1 MKKLL
6 LLCLALGL
14 TGVASASAEETSYT
28 YLPRDGWTVTTCSED
43 AREGSGGGTAAHM
56 FDDDLTTYWHSN
68 WSTDLLD
75 SSTETTA
82 TNRHWFIID
91 LGFETQVDGFDY
103 NARQN
108 SGNGK
113 FKAGKVYVSS
123 TPFSITDHDSATT
136 YVNNTD
142 NTPAGEFSFTFT
154 ETIDSSTKRC
164 TFDTPATG
172 RYMFVYIT
180 NTDDSWA
187 CCSEFK
193 VFTSGTVKC
202 QHDTQYWTVTAC
214 SQSAYEGSNGPASL
228 MFDDDINTYWHQA
241 WESEATCPHWF
252 IVDMQNSI
260 DVDGFSYYRRQNSL
274 NGTFYTGKVYIN
286 DEVFTAFADHTA
298 AQTYYN
304 EESNVA
310 AGSFDF
316 TNEDFT
322 TNPAEAKVCNF
333 STTAHGRYMLVII
346 ATTSTKDACCGSFK
360 PFYTKGQNLANDFSN
375 GIAAKKTIA
384 DRLAPLAGANPDAT
398 MPSTT
403 MPEGT
408 TSENI
413 DATIAATNTALQAYI
428 DSFDRKQLTLKC
440 GIRRQDAPY
449 LSAIVSGNGVTFNT
463 VSTVTPDAVWTIQLV
478 DGGIRLYSR
487 TTGLYIGTDQSS
499 QPASDAQTFVPA
511 VQTHNGTDYVMFYKG
526 TTANFLSLDSSGNN
540 LSWYDVAGDEGAP
553 FIAEAADYD
562 YVEPQLSTETEKRW
576 YRIVNARWMYQYKS
590 PNMAVNGE
598 NQNGNAEG
606 EANSRAQANIPGI
619 YWSIENAGQND
630 NSVKLVNL
638 TGLKLADN
646 STMTTKGSP
655 LYLYKQDDAQ
665 FNGKTVYGISKS
677 SDSTEQVYYDANVD
691 SGTIAFQWTPTSD
704 QAGNDNN
711 GSAWYF
717 ILASDDEITNATSA
731 YISAVTDR
739 ISKPVSDENLATL
752 MGEEFMSTIEEQY
765 GNNDDLTTIAGVNA
779 AKSNG
784 PTRVAAVKA
793 AVEAAI
799 GDKLADN
806 VFMIQNANT
815 DYSNCFLSNTLSDD
829 TYQTS
834 PTAETNDLNALWS
847 FEPTEDGGYI
857 LRSSGSGK
865 AITKTD
871 ETSKP
876 LPLDDTGLAYTIGYN
891 PVVPGFNIT
900 LVPNDEI
907 TDVTYYALHQTS
919 NSTICKWATNNIA
932 GSHWHFNTLEEAQVE
947 FAKVSD
953 GHTMTLGEG
962 VTLNTHETASNL
974 TMTISK
980 LAAESET
987 ARVAPTDGVHTISA
1001 SDFSD
1006 GTVSLS
1012 GLTEGTYTVSAPA
1025 GMFLVNGKHATLNST
1040 FTIDNNGDPTAID
1053 EIEAANADATVIY
1066 DLQGRRVNRAAHGLY
1081 IVNGRKVIL

>member
-1 MKKLL
+1 MKKPFYF
-6 LLCLALGL
+6 LCLALGL
-14 TGVASASAEETSYT
+14 TGVVSASAEET
-28 YLPRDGWTVTTCSED
+28 YLPRDYWTITTCSETADGNSGYAKYMIDGNLNTYWHQNYYNDQAD
-43 AREGSGGGTAAHM
+43 ATADTNRHYIIIDLGYEAQVDGFDYWGRQDSANGRFINGKAYVSNSPFTFADHDAAKTYVDNTENTPAGTFTFDYTSDPTGRKRCTFDQPVKGRYLFVYVSDSGYHGCCAEFKVFTTATTGKLPLDRSNWNITGCSDIADFESGYIRYM
-56 FDDDLTTYWHSN
+56 IDDDPNTYWHSN
-68 WSTDLLD
+68 WGSD
-75 SSTETTA
+75 TA
-82 TNRHWFIID
+82 TDAYHWFTID
-91 LGFETQVDGFDY
+91 MGASYPVNGFDY
-103 NARQN
+103 R
-108 SGNGK
+108 
-113 FKAGKVYVSS
+113 
-123 TPFSITDHDSATT
+123 
-136 YVNNTD
+136 
-142 NTPAGEFSFTFT
+142 
-154 ETIDSSTKRC
+154 
-164 TFDTPATG
+164 
-172 RYMFVYIT
+172 
-180 NTDDSWA
+180 
-187 CCSEFK
+187 
-193 VFTSGTVKC
+193 
-202 QHDTQYWTVTAC
+202 
-214 SQSAYEGSNGPASL
+214 
-228 MFDDDINTYWHQA
+228 
-241 WESEATCPHWF
+241 
-252 IVDMQNSI
+252 
-260 DVDGFSYYRRQNSL
+260 RRQDSQ
-274 NGTFYTGKVYIN
+274 NGRFYTGKIYISEEPFN
-286 DEVFTAFADHTA
+286 AFADHA
-298 AQTYYN
+298 AATTYYDN
-304 EESNVA
+304 TENVA
-310 AGSFDF
+310 AGTFTFDY
-316 TNEDFT
+316 T
-322 TNPAEAKVCNF
+322 TNDLGVHTCEFDATV
-333 STTAHGRYMLVII
+333 HGRYALVII
-346 ATTSTKDACCGSFK
+346 SDSQADNAGKHACGGSFNL
-360 PFYTKGQNLANDFSN
+360 YRIGGQDLTDDFN
-375 GIAAKKTIA
+375 AGIAAKKTLA
-384 DRLAPLAGANPDAT
+384 DKFASLAAANPDAT

-428 DSFDRKQLTLKC
+428 DSFDGKQLTLKC
-440 GIRRQDAPY
+440 AIRRQDAPY

-478 DGGIRLYSR
+478 DGGMRLYNR

-499 QPASDAQTFVPA
+499 QPASGAQTFVPA

-526 TTANFLSLDSSGNN
+526 TTANFLSLDSYGND
-540 LSWYDVAGDEGAP
+540 LWWYSVAGDEGAP
-553 FIAEAADYD
+553 FIAEVADYD
-562 YVEPQLSTETEKRW
+562 YAEPQISTETEKHW

-606 EANSRAQANIPGI
+606 EANSRSQANIPGI
-619 YWSIENAGQND
+619 YWSIEDAGQND

-646 STMTTKGSP
+646 STMTAEGSP

-677 SDSTEQVYYDANVD
+677 SDPTAQVYYDANRD
-691 SGTIAFQWTPTSD
+691 SGTIAFQWTPTSEEV
-704 QAGNDNN
+704 AGNGNN

-731 YISAVTDR
+731 YISAVTAR

-752 MGEEFMSTIEEQY
+752 MGEDFMSTIEEQY

-784 PTRVAAVKA
+784 PTRVATVKA

-815 DYSNCFLSNTLSDD
+815 DYSNCFLSNTLSGD

-834 PTAETNDLNALWS
+834 PTAETNNLNALWA

-865 AITKTD
+865 AITKTT

-876 LPLDDTGLAYTIGYN
+876 LPLDDTGLAYSIGYD

-907 TDVTYYALHQTS
+907 TDVTLYALHQTS
-919 NSTICKWATNNIA
+919 NTTICKWATNHIA

-1001 SDFSD
+1001 SDFNDD

-1012 GLTEGTYTVSAPA
+1012 GLTAGTYTVSAPA

-1040 FTIDNNGDPTAID
+1040 FTVDNNGDPTAID

-1066 DLQGRRVNRAAHGLY
+1066 DLQGRRVNRAAHGIY